1 MLSPDMPASTSDS
14 EPRARSPL
22 PNDPPRVVVPGPGRS
37 AVPDPGRSPM
47 IDSTHLLPASG
58 APTDRMKLH
67 VQGVIDDT
75 KDWVDLRI
83 KLAMIEVEER
93 AKRKLNPL
101 VATITEK
108 AQEVLRPIL
117 ITVAGATVLGIGAL
131 FGLVALALFLGMMF
145 GHPAWGFLIVT
156 ILVLIAG
163 AVVFVYGRRQM
174 QKMEDEKDVPP
185 PPDKD
190 IPDPAGRVTVKAM
203 PTQDSDDRS

>member
-1 MLSPDMPASTSDS
+1 MPASTSDP

-22 PNDPPRVVVPGPGRS
+22 TNDPPPIVAPVSGRPG
-37 AVPDPGRSPM
+37 VPDPGRLP
-47 IDSTHLLPASG
+47 IVDSTHLLPASG

-93 AKRKLNPL
+93 AKRKINPL
-101 VATITEK
+101 VAKMSKKT
-108 AQEVLRPIL
+108 QEILRPIL
-117 ITVAGATVLGIGAL
+117 ITVAGAAVMGIGAL

-156 ILVLIAG
+156 ILVLIVG
-163 AVVFVYGRRQM
+163 AVIFFYGRKQM
-174 QKMEDEKDVPP
+174 QKMEDQKDVPP

-190 IPDPAGRVTVKAM
+190 TPNPANRVTVKAM
-203 PTQDSDDRS
+203 PPQDSDDRS